1 MLRSALFLLTYVI
14 LTILWGSLGVLVGW
28 MLPYRQRFAF
38 IIGTWTAMVLW
49 AFEHL
54 CQVKVEV
61 EGRNH
66 IPATPCLVLARHES
80 TWETLFLQQL
90 FAPQAT
96 VIKKE
101 LLAIPF
107 FGWAFSL
114 LRPIAIDR
122 KDGRGALKPSF
133 ARGRQGSRAEAGW
146 CSFPKGRALRL
157 RSSGALAGA
166 ARRLPSRRRFPCFLW
181 PIPPATAG
189 PPGSGASLR
198 GPFAFASPRPL
209 SRTGRAQVP
218 LRHGWNAGWKEPS
231 ASFAL
236 KRRGWPRRARWS
248 R

>member
-1 MLRSALFLLTYVI
+1 MLRSALFLLTYVV
-14 LTILWGSLGVLVGW
+14 LTVLWGSLGVLVGW

-54 CQVKVEV
+54 CQVQVEV
-61 EGRNH
+61 EGQEH
-66 IPATPCLVLARHES
+66 LPATPCLVLARHES

-122 KDGRGALKPSF
+122 KDGRGALKTLIREGK
-133 ARGRQGSRAEAGW
+133 ARLESGSWVVLFPEGTRLAAEEQRRFGRGG
-146 CSFPKGRALRL
+146 P
-157 RSSGALAGA
+157 ALALA
-166 ARRLPSRRRFPCFLW
+166 AKVPVL
-181 PIPPATAG
+181 IVAHTAG
-189 PPGSGASLR
+189 DRWPARKWRKSPGKLRVRISPPFVADGESSSAFTARLEHWLEEAQRDLR
-198 GPFAFASPRPL
+198 
-209 SRTGRAQVP
+209 T
-218 LRHGWNAGWKEPS
+218 
-231 ASFAL
+231 
-236 KRRGWPRRARWS
+236 
-248 R
+248 

>member
-1 MLRSALFLLTYVI
+1 MLRSALFLLTYVV

-61 EGRNH
+61 EGQNH

-122 KDGRGALKPSF
+122 KDGRGALKTLIREGK
-133 ARGRQGSRAEAGW
+133 ARLESGSW
-146 CSFPKGRALRL
+146 VVLFPEGTRL
-157 RSSGALAGA
+157 A
-166 ARRLPSRRRFPCFLW
+166 PDERRRFGRGG
-181 PIPPATAG
+181 PALALAAKVPVLLVAHTAG
-189 PPGSGASLR
+189 DR
-198 GPFAFASPRPL
+198 
-209 SRTGRAQVP
+209 
-218 LRHGWNAGWKEPS
+218 W
-231 ASFAL
+231 
-236 KRRGWPRRARWS
+236 RARKWRKS
-248 R
+248 PGTRRVRVSPPFGPDGESSSAFTARLERWLEDAQRDLRA

>member
-49 AFEHL
+49 AFEYL

-61 EGRNH
+61 EGKNH

-122 KDGRGALKPSF
+122 KDGRGALKTLIREGK
-133 ARGRQGSRAEAGW
+133 ARLESGSWVVLFPEGTRLAPTEQRRFGRGG
-146 CSFPKGRALRL
+146 P
-157 RSSGALAGA
+157 ALALA
-166 ARRLPSRRRFPCFLW
+166 AKVPVLLV
-181 PIPPATAG
+181 AHTAG
-189 PPGSGASLR
+189 DRWPARKWRKSPGTLRVRISPPVVADGESSSAFTARLERWLEEAQRDLR
-198 GPFAFASPRPL
+198 A
-209 SRTGRAQVP
+209 
-218 LRHGWNAGWKEPS
+218 
-231 ASFAL
+231 
-236 KRRGWPRRARWS
+236 
-248 R
+248 

>member
-1 MLRSALFLLTYVI
+1 MLRSALFLLTYVV
-14 LTILWGSLGVLVGW
+14 LTVLWGSLGVLVGW

-54 CQVKVEV
+54 CQVQVEV
-61 EGRNH
+61 EGREH
-66 IPATPCLVLARHES
+66 LPATPCLVLARHES

-122 KDGRGALKPSF
+122 KDGRGALKTLI
-133 ARGRQGSRAEAGW
+133 RE
-146 CSFPKGRALRL
+146 GRARFE
-157 RSSGALAGA
+157 SGSWVVLFTDGTRRAPEEQPRFGRGGPALALA
-166 ARRLPSRRRFPCFLW
+166 AKVPVLLV
-181 PIPPATAG
+181 AHTAG
-189 PPGSGASLR
+189 HRWPARKWRKSPGKLRFGISPPFVADGGSSSAFTARLERWLEEAQRDLR
-198 GPFAFASPRPL
+198 A
-209 SRTGRAQVP
+209 
-218 LRHGWNAGWKEPS
+218 
-231 ASFAL
+231 
-236 KRRGWPRRARWS
+236 
-248 R
+248 